1 MQEKNNCECNG
12 KNKSCRCINRYC
24 KSCISCNEI
33 IKSEFKIFMDNH
45 YKNSDDKPTHTSI
58 GGNGCKGGS
67 WIIPKEDYDVFVRI
81 YKKMIRKNLFMEP
94 DMRYALVERS
104 PLIAPYYMDIDFHT
118 NKKERIYDSDF
129 IIETIKRTNYIIKN
143 NFSIDEISKLDA
155 YVFEKDYPT
164 KDKEDYK
171 DGFHIMYPGLV
182 LSMESRYY
190 IYDKFMEALKK
201 VNYLEE
207 YNIDH
212 NNDIEEVFDKRVIY
226 DNGVLMYGSAKGGR
240 TPYKLTG
247 IYNHKAKRTVP
258 DYDNLDEMSEDDLD
272 KYNGEIMDV
281 GEIIEYT
288 LMRKNENDKDN
299 IIKPLTEKIEENIME
314 NYNKNHN
321 KNYKDNKNKQKKK
334 NIDDSDIENND
345 ENEENDDYIIN
356 ERNKKKNNITE
367 KTIKL
372 ARLLLKIFSV
382 KRATDYESWRN
393 VCWACHN
400 INNDLLS
407 DFIEFSKKAPNFD
420 KKSCI
425 AFWKQAKDEGYS
437 IGSLRMWAKEDNYDK
452 YLDAINTVNQPIL
465 EKIFNGDHDS
475 VATYV
480 HELYKDKYV
489 CVDFEKNV
497 WYEFRDHRWHKTP
510 KGYTLFEI
518 LSDEFSQTLIE
529 ALNQQK
535 FISKMVQKSGNTEDE
550 TAQKSSA
557 IKFESI
563 GKVHV
568 LINNLRSVPYKKN
581 IMEACKSKFYQE
593 GFLAKLN
600 ANQHLIGFDNGV
612 YSLKEHKFRDGIPED
627 YISFS
632 TGYPYIK
639 HLTKTDKRIQED
651 IRTFF
656 KTCLPNHNVKQYV
669 LRFIASCLDG
679 TSKDQKFP
687 FWVGRG
693 GNGKSVTIN
702 MIQYAFGDYYSAMS
716 VAYLTKRRGDS
727 SAASPE
733 LADKVGRRII
743 TFQESEKGEK
753 IQVSKLKELCGND
766 IISARGLFQEQ
777 MYFTPQAKYILATN
791 ELPELDIDGGVKR
804 RVRCIKWEMEFKGD
818 DDGFDSTN
826 PRHIRKDPE
835 INERIKT
842 IEWKQNFIWI
852 LINEIYPEYIKG
864 GLNEPEEITCETS
877 NYMKENDKFGEFIRL
892 CTDKKEA
899 HKKTRIGLLHET
911 YLEYHR
917 TYYGKPGNNLAEFI
931 KILRQ
936 KDYRVEEKGMHNIY
950 VYGLDVKKI
959 DDDEEDE
966 QE

>member
-1 MQEKNNCECNG
+1 MQEKNKCKCDG
-12 KNKSCRCINRYC
+12 DNKSCRCNNTYC
-24 KSCISCNEI
+24 KTCVSCNNL
-33 IKSEFKIFMDNH
+33 IKSEFKTFMNNH
-45 YKNSDDKPTHTSI
+45 YKNGEGEPTHTSI

-67 WIIPKEDYDVFVRI
+67 WIIPKDDYNTFTKL
-81 YKKMIRKNLFMEP
+81 YKKMIRKNLFM
-94 DMRYALVERS
+94 DADTKYALVERS

-118 NKKERIYDSDF
+118 HKKDRMYDSDF
-129 IIETIKRTNYIIKN
+129 IIETIKRTNYIVKN
-143 NFSIDEISKLDA
+143 NFSIDNISALDA
-155 YVFEKDYPT
+155 WVFEKDFPT
-164 KDKEDYK
+164 KDKNDYK
-171 DGFHIMYPGLV
+171 DGFHIMYPNLI
-182 LSMESRYY
+182 LSVESRYY
-190 IYDKFMEALKK
+190 IYDKFMEAVKK

-207 YNIDH
+207 HNIEY
-212 NNDIEEVFDKRVIY
+212 NNDINEVFDKCVII

-247 IYNHKAKRTVP
+247 IFNHKGRRILP
-258 DYDNLDEMSEDDLD
+258 DYENLSDSDDS
-272 KYNGEIMDV
+272 NEENEENNEIMDV
-281 GEIIEYT
+281 GEIIDGT
-288 LMRKNENDKDN
+288 LMRTYDNDKN
-299 IIKPLTEKIEENIME
+299 SIIKPLTEQIEENILE
-314 NYNKNHN
+314 NYSNNHS
-321 KNYKDNKNKQKKK
+321 KDNKNKTKKK
-334 NIDDSDIENND
+334 SKNTDSDIE
-345 ENEENDDYIIN
+345 ENEEEDDEYEIY

-367 KTIKL
+367 KTIRFAK
-372 ARLLLKIFSV
+372 LLLKIFSV

-400 INNDLLS
+400 ISNDLLQ
-407 DFIEFSKKAPNFD
+407 DFLEFSKKAPNYD
-420 KKSCI
+420 KKSCL
-425 AFWKQAKDEGYS
+425 AFWKQARDEGYS
-437 IGSLRMWAKEDNYDK
+437 IGSLRMWAKEDNMEK
-452 YLDAINTVNQPIL
+452 YLDAINTINQPIL

-529 ALNQQK
+529 SLNQQK
-535 FISKMVQKSGNTEDE
+535 FLTKMTQKSSTTEDE
-550 TAQKSSA
+550 VAQKSST
-557 IKFESI
+557 IKFESV
-563 GKVHV
+563 GKVHN
-568 LINNLRSVPYKKN
+568 LIINLRSVPFKKN
-581 IMEACKSKFYQE
+581 IMEACKNKFYQE

-612 YSLKEHKFRDGIPED
+612 YSLKDGKFRDGIPED

-639 HLTKTDKRIQED
+639 KITKTDKNIQKD
-651 IRTFF
+651 IHKFF
-656 KTCLPNHNVKQYV
+656 ETCLPNKNVKNYV
-669 LRFIASCLDG
+669 LRFIASCCDG

-727 SAASPE
+727 SAASPD
-733 LADKVGRRII
+733 LADKVGKRCV

-791 ELPELDIDGGVKR
+791 ELPELDVDGGVKR
-804 RVRCIKWEMEFKGD
+804 RVRTVKWEMEFKGD
-818 DDGFDSTN
+818 DDGFDPTN
-826 PRHIRKDPE
+826 PKHIRKDNE

-842 IEWKQNFIWI
+842 TEWKQNFMWI
-852 LINEIYPEYIKG
+852 LINEIYPAYIKD
-864 GLNEPEEITCETS
+864 GLSEPQEITCETQ
-877 NYMKENDKFGEFIRL
+877 NYMKDNDKFGEFIRL
-892 CTDKKEA
+892 CTETTEPFKR
-899 HKKTRIGLLHET
+899 TRIGLLHET
-911 YLEYHR
+911 YLEYHK
-917 TYYGKPGNNLAEFI
+917 TFFGKPGSNLADFI
-931 KILRQ
+931 KILGQ
-936 KDYRVEEKGMHNIY
+936 KGYKVEEKGMHNIY
-950 VYGLDVKKI
+950 VYGIDVKKN
-959 DDDEEDE
+959 DEDE
-966 QE
+966 QSEINA